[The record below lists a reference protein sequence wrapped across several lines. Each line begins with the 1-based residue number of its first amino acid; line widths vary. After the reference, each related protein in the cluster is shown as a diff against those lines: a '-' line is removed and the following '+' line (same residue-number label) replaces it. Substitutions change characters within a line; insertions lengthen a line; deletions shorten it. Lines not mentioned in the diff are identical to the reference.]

1 MSYAKDKVRPYLSEA
16 EIRARIEEL
25 GTLISRDLAGSPLV
39 AIAVMKGAAM
49 FAGDLVKK
57 IDLPMEL
64 EYLYARSYSGSKSTG
79 IVEVDRI
86 PRVELKGKN
95 LLLIEDIIDTGLTMQ
110 TIKIE
115 MKKLGAE
122 KVYLCSLLSKPSRRQ
137 VEIYIDY
144 LGFEIP
150 DEFVVGYG
158 LDYNEKYRNLPFVGI
173 YSET

>member
-1 MSYAKDKVRPYLSEA
+1 MSYASDKVKPYLSEA
-16 EIRARIEEL
+16 DIRSRIEWL
-25 GTLISRDLAGSPLV
+25 GEKISRDLSGAPLV
-39 AIAVMKGAAM
+39 VIAVMKGAAM

-57 IDLPMEL
+57 IDLPIEL

-95 LLLIEDIIDTGLTMQ
+95 LLLVEDIIDTGLTMQ
-110 TIKIE
+110 TIKVE
-115 MKKLGAE
+115 MQKLGAE

-137 VEIYIDY
+137 IEIYIDY

-158 LDYNEKYRNLPFVGI
+158 LDYNEQYRNLPFVGI
-173 YSET
+173 YSES